1 MQIKKNSFLG
11 QMNYRTTP
19 SASMMYLTNK
29 ISSGKR
35 SPPTPP
41 LQFFKHSRTES
52 IPTPPSTHLHF
63 PMNNS
68 SY

>member
-1 MQIKKNSFLG
+1 
-11 QMNYRTTP
+11 
-19 SASMMYLTNK
+19 MMYLTNT